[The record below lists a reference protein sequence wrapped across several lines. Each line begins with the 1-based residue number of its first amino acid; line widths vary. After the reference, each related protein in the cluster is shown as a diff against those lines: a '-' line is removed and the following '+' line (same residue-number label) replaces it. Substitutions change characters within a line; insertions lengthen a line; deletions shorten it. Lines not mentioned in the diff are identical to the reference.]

1 MSVLFDVSHR
11 FSDERHDHSHR
22 KLCKRLRTPSRKVHV
37 NRDSPLDAAK
47 LGGAMP
53 PVDLLIISEPQTR
66 FEDEEIAAIRAF
78 VDGGGSLAVL
88 ASEAER
94 QGRECNINQLL
105 SPAFGIAVESKAV
118 VRMSYLTYPHPKH
131 ALIQNGVVQPE
142 IGSEKGVSLGG
153 AATGTGVV
161 PRRAR
166 RGRTHAPRPAD
177 EDDPSRS
184 LHFVYPH
191 GTTLVVNSPAYAVLS
206 SGSTSYPVDCPV
218 AAVWESL
225 DARGGRVLV
234 TGSADMFA
242 DEWLDKE
249 ENSELCDVLFRY
261 LLRQDGL
268 AFDPSLSVRSDFE
281 PSELLPDVAALA
293 SRVKPCLPEDDP
305 LPQDYGALLC
315 DKMYGARSPLD
326 LVPEVMDLYERL
338 GVPYEPLALVQPE
351 FDTPCPPLR
360 LATHQPRLPEL
371 PPPPLELFD
380 LDECLTDVDARLA
393 AAAAAA
399 AADASANSGGEARAV
414 ERFVREAG
422 RGILGLP
429 DDNDTGRGG
438 ELATKRILHQVASA
452 LFRHKMRGEN
462 GVDGGCSLSSEGSGI
477 AIRQM

>member
-11 FSDERHDHSHR
+11 RRSSCDGARDDPSHR
-22 KLCKRLRTPSRKVHV
+22 RLCKRLRTPSRRVHV
-37 NRDSPLDAAK
+37 NRDSPLDAAALDGDK
-47 LGGAMP
+47 QI
-53 PVDLLIISEPQTR
+53 DLLIISEPQTR
-66 FEDEEIAAIRAF
+66 FEDEEIAAIKAF

-94 QGRECNINQLL
+94 QGQECNINQLL
-105 SPAFGIAVESKAV
+105 SPDFGIAVESKAV
-118 VRMSYLTYPHPKH
+118 VRMSYLTYLHPKQ

-142 IGSEKGVSLGG
+142 IGAEKGVPLSG
-153 AATGTGVV
+153 AKTGTGA
-161 PRRAR
+161 PR

-177 EDDPSRS
+177 EDDPSQS

-191 GTTLVVNSPAYAVLS
+191 GTTLVVTSPAYAVLS

-234 TGSADMFA
+234 VGSADMFA

-249 ENSELCDVLFRY
+249 ENSELCNVLFRY

-268 AFDPSLSVRSDFE
+268 AFDPSQSVRSDFE

-326 LVPEVMDLYERL
+326 LVPDVMDLYERL
-338 GVPYEPLALVQPE
+338 GVPYEPLSLVQPE

-360 LATHQPRLPEL
+360 LATHQPKLPEL

-380 LDECLTDVDARLA
+380 LDECLTDVDVRLTA

-399 AADASANSGGEARAV
+399 AASANNGCEATAV

-422 RGILGLP
+422 RSILGLSA
-429 DDNDTGRGG
+429 DNETGRGG

-452 LFRHKMRGEN
+452 LFRHKMRGQY
-462 GVDGGCSLSSEGSGI
+462 GDGGRSLSSEGPEI